1 MARATSPEKDH
12 YLDLVLSRRLRRFLS
27 GAKGELAML
36 RCQSMGKS
44 KRVGLT
50 RQMMIETALRLLDE
64 VGLDGLTVR
73 RLAAELG
80 VQSPALYWHLRNKQE
95 LLDGMADA
103 IVLAAGMGPP
113 HDGESWQDWLMRRA
127 RAYRGALLAHRDGAR
142 IVSNAAGL
150 SPATIRR
157 FDEELTAMVGRGFT
171 PLLALHTI
179 TALTHYINGA
189 VLREQADR
197 QEPADR
203 QKQTDSHEQTDGQE
217 QADSHERTDSQ
228 EQVDGRE
235 HADTPPDP
243 LAPLAEMLDRGT
255 EATLLVALREGG
267 GSLGEG
273 AFEHG
278 LRALIDGTAAALA
291 LQRPS

>member
-1 MARATSPEKDH
+1 MA
-12 YLDLVLSRRLRRFLS
+12 
-27 GAKGELAML
+27 
-36 RCQSMGKS
+36 KS
-44 KRVGLT
+44 KRAGLT

-73 RLAAELG
+73 RLATELG

-103 IVLAAGMGPP
+103 IVVAAGMGPP
-113 HDGESWQDWLMRRA
+113 RDGESWQDWLARRA
-127 RAYRGALLAHRDGAR
+127 RAYRESLLAHRDGAR
-142 IVSNAAGL
+142 IVANAARL
-150 SPATIRR
+150 SPATLRT
-157 FDEELTAMVGRGFT
+157 FDEELTAMVGHGFT
-171 PLLALHTI
+171 PLLALRTI
-179 TALTHYINGA
+179 TALTHYTNGA
-189 VLREQADR
+189 VLQEQANR

-203 QKQTDSHEQTDGQE
+203 QRRTDGQE
-217 QADSHERTDSQ
+217 RADSQGQT
-228 EQVDGRE
+228 DGRE
-235 HADTPPDP
+235 HDDAPPDP

-255 EATLLVALREGG
+255 EATLLMALREGG

-291 LQRPS
+291 LQRPG